1 MPANESVCGIYGT
14 AFGPGRARR
23 HLQNGGQGENPKED
37 LTTSP
42 QTEPGGYELADPTQR
57 LILSIFTS
65 IVSVIGIPG
74 NLLVIVAVVFCR
86 KLQTKTNAFVVNL
99 AMSDLSSCLVLPFMS
114 LALLRDVWPLSDVVC
129 VIVGAVIL
137 IGPLSSVVNLA
148 LIAFNRYYMITR
160 PRSSYDRLFSRSK
173 LIIMLFVAWIIP
185 TMVTVVPPM
194 LGIGGIGFNK
204 RYKVCITISKKHSDL
219 YAILM
224 SILVQVPC
232 LVIIVVCYIKIYKYI
247 DLKNREL
254 FKNSSQLEMS
264 KKQPNSIHAV
274 AFKRQVQVTKNL
286 FMVVCSYIICIMP
299 FSIASLIPPSYPVM
313 PWVAVIL
320 IMNTCIN
327 PIIYGLKHAQFR
339 QVFRFI
345 ITCKWRLIPEPS
357 KILQPLITN
366 TSSSE

>member
-1 MPANESVCGIYGT
+1 MNSSDNNVG
-14 AFGPGRARR
+14 F
-23 HLQNGGQGENPKED
+23 LLED

-42 QTEPGGYELADPTQR
+42 QTEPDEYELVDPTQR
-57 LILSIFTS
+57 LILSILTS

-74 NLLVIVAVVFCR
+74 NLLVIVAVVFSR

-99 AMSDLSSCLVLPFMS
+99 AMSDLSTCLVLPFTS
-114 LALLRDVWPLSDVVC
+114 LALLSDVWPLSDVVC
-129 VIVGAVIL
+129 IIVGAVIL
-137 IGPLSSVVNLA
+137 IGLWSSVVNLA

-173 LIIMLFVAWIIP
+173 LIIMLFLAWVIP
-185 TMVTVVPPM
+185 ILVIVVPPIF
-194 LGIGGIGFNK
+194 GVGGIGFSM
-204 RYKVCITISKKHSDL
+204 RYKVCTTISTNEYSDL

-232 LVIIVVCYIKIYKYI
+232 LVIIVVCYIKIYRYI
-247 DLKNREL
+247 ALKNREL
-254 FKNSSQLEMS
+254 FTESSQLEMS
-264 KKQPNSIHAV
+264 KKRPSSIHAA

-313 PWVAVIL
+313 PWVSAIL
-320 IMNTCIN
+320 IMNSCVN
-327 PIIYGLKHAQFR
+327 PIIYGLKHPQFR
-339 QVFRFI
+339 QVFKCI

-357 KILQPLITN
+357 KILQSLPTN
-366 TSSSE
+366 SSSLE